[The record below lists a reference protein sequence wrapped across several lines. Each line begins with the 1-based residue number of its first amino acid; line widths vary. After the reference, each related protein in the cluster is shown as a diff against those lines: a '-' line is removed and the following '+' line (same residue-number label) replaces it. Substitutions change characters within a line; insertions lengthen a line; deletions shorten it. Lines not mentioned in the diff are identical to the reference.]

1 MDNGAEKASEQINM
15 LTRELET
22 RDIAAVERIYR
33 SQGFDYS
40 LPDPKG
46 SDILSALV
54 LESAGA
60 IRAAAL
66 LRLEVN
72 AILLLDHRWQKP
84 QVRLLALDQI
94 HEASRK
100 KAEAA
105 GIGHANAWL
114 PPEIERQFAPR
125 LYDLGWER
133 CLWNSYT
140 RQVHNG

>member
-1 MDNGAEKASEQINM
+1 MQ
-15 LTRELET
+15 TRELEI
-22 RDIAAVERIYR
+22 RDIAAVERLYR
-33 SQGFDYS
+33 AQRFAYS

-54 LESAGA
+54 LESAGE

-72 AILLLDHRWQKP
+72 AMLLLDHRWQKP
-84 QVRLLALDQI
+84 QVRLLALRQI
-94 HEASRK
+94 HEASRI

-125 LYDLGWER
+125 LYELGWTR
-133 CLWNSYT
+133 CEWPSYT
-140 RQVHNG
+140 RQVNQE